1 MSSCELVAFVNA
13 LACVIAKCTPPEDLP
28 LLTSILG
35 QLASTLATI
44 TIQEELL
51 AGDKNI
57 IPIALPESRIVLTQP
72 RV

>member
-1 MSSCELVAFVNA
+1 MNSCEFVAFVNT
-13 LACVIAKCTPPEDLP
+13 LACIIAKCTPAEELP

-51 AGDKNI
+51 AGNKNVT
-57 IPIALPESRIVLTQP
+57 PIDVPSGEILTAPP
-72 RV
+72 R